1 MNGRTLIA
9 NSILDMN
16 PYEFQSI
23 SREMEIWLIIIHDK
37 WIKWV
42 LDTLLLLAISIWE
55 VTYGSISSFLSAV
68 LSSSTSNLSISSRLH
83 MDRVD
88 DIKELLHHGHF
99 LVHKVYFSIN
109 TLKKK
114 NVGYAIPE
122 YNSGFSTDLKTVY
135 WL

>member
-1 MNGRTLIA
+1 MKL
-9 NSILDMN
+9 
-16 PYEFQSI
+16 I
-23 SREMEIWLIIIHDK
+23 SREMEIWMFIVHDTR
-37 WIKWV
+37 IKLV
-42 LDTLLLLAISIWE
+42 LDTLLLDLSIWE

-114 NVGYAIPE
+114 NVGYTMLKH
-122 YNSGFSTDLKTVY
+122 NSGLSTDSKFKY
-135 WL
+135 INKFAYA